1 MSKRG
6 QVFILSAI
14 IIVFLI
20 YSTVY
25 TYNTLN
31 VHSGLEDFE
40 KNVNQYEK
48 ESILVV
54 NDAIYQGKSGDQQA
68 EELKKWASIFK
79 EGVKSSDPNFGSISI
94 YKDTDGNVHIINTLT
109 NKSIT
114 IEYLSKDASAEN
126 TKLSFFSIPPEDDE
140 TEGKVCTET
149 EFGKICSIVK
159 TDVSNFG
166 KSFDY
171 AQSIK
176 DIDLKYLCIKIE
188 GFDFEE
194 SSGCPKGYHK
204 FNLDITGFNGI
215 SLSEKKNNEGEKGI
229 YDISV
234 EKIIKIKYPQKS

>member
-126 TKLSFFSIPPEDDE
+126 TKLGFFSKEVPPKGTD
-140 TEGKVCTET
+140 TE
-149 EFGKICSIVK
+149 GKICSKTEFGQICTTVN

-171 AQSIK
+171 AQSIE
-176 DIDLKYLCIKIE
+176 DVDLAYLCIKIE
-188 GFDFEE
+188 NLKLSSYPLHCPEGTFEITLSGFQSYST
-194 SSGCPKGYHK
+194 SSAQTSEQTVQDKEKTGEIVKVSYPK
-204 FNLDITGFNGI
+204 
-215 SLSEKKNNEGEKGI
+215 
-229 YDISV
+229 
-234 EKIIKIKYPQKS
+234 